1 MSHTNAVNPNPEAN
15 HNMDYTPVSPDPI
28 SKTYWTREIKQWFH
42 EAIEHNRSTYED
54 YLPYRH
60 ERSYRSPAFEF
71 IRSLKTRTE
80 WALLSK
86 VQAHAAA
93 TKGLTM
99 LARGTAYEFHPWT
112 MLVAD
117 CEIVEVPVESDFLAT
132 WLKVS
137 ANFGPDVRES
147 AVARAKEQP
156 IRWRKELE
164 TRLAPISPLYRLF
177 CDSCMYLQTA
187 IGPDMPMT

>member
-1 MSHTNAVNPNPEAN
+1 
-15 HNMDYTPVSPDPI
+15 
-28 SKTYWTREIKQWFH
+28 
-42 EAIEHNRSTYED
+42 
-54 YLPYRH
+54 
-60 ERSYRSPAFEF
+60 
-71 IRSLKTRTE
+71 
-80 WALLSK
+80 
-86 VQAHAAA
+86 AAA

-137 ANFGPDVRES
+137 AKFGPDVRES
-147 AVARAKEQP
+147 AVARGKEQP
-156 IRWRKELE
+156 HPRRKELE

-187 IGPDMPMT
+187 IGPDMPMTLPQSQLGKLMGTTQKTISTFCQNAEDAGLLTRVNPHYSRAKRIAVLWRCN